1 VFFSVFVCFH
11 LLLLLGKHGGEC
23 AGALAGTR
31 SVSKETELFLRA
43 GVDVQTEATVT
54 DIPSRSAMVISEG
67 ARNAR

>member
-1 VFFSVFVCFH
+1 
-11 LLLLLGKHGGEC
+11 
-23 AGALAGTR
+23 
-31 SVSKETELFLRA
+31 VSKETELFLRA